1 MLLRSS
7 STPVSQTILV
17 ESKKSDFDN
26 TSADHKN
33 VGKVSFH
40 SASHLCSFSC
50 NSSSDHQLSPRKS
63 NNNLGRKTPRRVQSE
78 GNLKAFV
85 SKCDLDDV
93 YRKGLV
99 SKCDLDEVWLVSES
113 DLDEVYRKGLVSKC
127 DLDEVWLVSKCD
139 LDEVYRKGLVSKCD
153 LDEVYKK
160 GLVSKC
166 DLDEVYKKGLVSKCD
181 LDEVYKKG
189 LVSKCDLDEVYKKGL
204 VSKCDLDEV
213 YKKGLVSKCDLD
225 EVYKK
230 GLVSKC
236 DLDEV
241 YKKGLVSKC
250 DLDEV
255 YKKGLVSKCDL
266 DEVYRSKVLPRSC
279 HNQETNIILQTEL
292 SFSVYNDEDF
302 EEMINDGKLV
312 RAVTIGNEIEDL
324 VGDDFSFGK
333 CIMGLI
339 KEDDDN
345 EDCDEK
351 EDKESEERNEPV
363 CPMYLAAGYG
373 IDVSGM
379 NHSGDIKSL
388 TMGGL
393 MRAGSGADIVPLN
406 FDEIGDVEAHYKSL
420 LEEYPFNPLVL
431 RNYAQLL
438 QSKGDLSGAEEYYFQ
453 ATLLDPQDGDILSQY
468 ATLVWQLHHDKDRAL
483 SYFEHATHVDPE
495 NSYVLAAYAN
505 FLWEI
510 NYDDNEHDAGTHLD
524 ETKEI
529 EEVATSHNMDFEQD
543 NRQAS
548 PLLNLAAGFGIG
560 NCGFSGGMTLNE
572 LIAAEDYYKSMI
584 QENPNNP
591 LVLRNYA
598 QFLDQCKGDLRGA
611 EEYYSRAVLTDASDG
626 EIISQYANFIWHLH
640 HDQNKASS
648 YFKRAVQASPG
659 NCDVLASYAR
669 FLWETEEDEDEDE
682 DKDKDEDSDNH
693 KYRFQYFH
701 GVVATS
707 NA

>member
-40 SASHLCSFSC
+40 SASHICSFSC
-50 NSSSDHQLSPRKS
+50 NSSSDHQLSPKKS

-139 LDEVYRKGLVSKCD
+139 LDEVYKKELVSKCD
-153 LDEVYKK
+153 LD
-160 GLVSKC
+160 
-166 DLDEVYKKGLVSKCD
+166 D
-181 LDEVYKKG
+181 
-189 LVSKCDLDEVYKKGL
+189 
-204 VSKCDLDEV
+204 
-213 YKKGLVSKCDLD
+213 
-225 EVYKK
+225 
-230 GLVSKC
+230 
-236 DLDEV
+236 
-241 YKKGLVSKC
+241 
-250 DLDEV
+250 V

-302 EEMINDGKLV
+302 KEMINDGKLV

-324 VGDDFSFGK
+324 VSDDFSFGK
-333 CIMGLI
+333 CIMDLI

-363 CPMYLAAGYG
+363 CPMYLAAGFG

-453 ATLLDPQDGDILSQY
+453 ATLADPQDGDILSQY

-529 EEVATSHNMDFEQD
+529 EEVAMSHNMDFEQD

-560 NCGFSGGMTLNE
+560 NCEFSGEMTLNE

-598 QFLDQCKGDLRGA
+598 QFLDQRKGDLRGA

-682 DKDKDEDSDNH
+682 DKDEDSNNH

-701 GVVATS
+701 GFVDTP

>member
-33 VGKVSFH
+33 IGEVSFH

-50 NSSSDHQLSPRKS
+50 NSSSDHQLSLKKS

-78 GNLKAFV
+78 GNLKGF
-85 SKCDLDDV
+85 
-93 YRKGLV
+93 V

-113 DLDEVYRKGLVSKC
+113 DLDKVYRKGLVSKC

-139 LDEVYRKGLVSKCD
+139 LGEVYRKGLVSKCD
-153 LDEVYKK
+153 LDDVYRKGVVSKCDLDDVYRKGVVPKCVLDDVYKK

-166 DLDEVYKKGLVSKCD
+166 DLDDVYKK
-181 LDEVYKKG
+181 
-189 LVSKCDLDEVYKKGL
+189 
-204 VSKCDLDEV
+204 
-213 YKKGLVSKCDLD
+213 
-225 EVYKK
+225 
-230 GLVSKC
+230 
-236 DLDEV
+236 
-241 YKKGLVSKC
+241 
-250 DLDEV
+250 
-255 YKKGLVSKCDL
+255 
-266 DEVYRSKVLPRSC
+266 
-279 HNQETNIILQTEL
+279 
-292 SFSVYNDEDF
+292 DF
-302 EEMINDGKLV
+302 KEMINDGKLV

-324 VGDDFSFGK
+324 VSDDFSFGK
-333 CIMGLI
+333 CIMDLI
-339 KEDDDN
+339 KEGDDN

-351 EDKESEERNEPV
+351 EDKETEERNEPV
-363 CPMYLAAGYG
+363 CPMYLAAGFG

-379 NHSGDIKSL
+379 KSL
-388 TMGGL
+388 TEGGL
-393 MRAGSGADIVPLN
+393 MRAGHGADIVPLN
-406 FDEIGDVEAHYKSL
+406 FDEMGDVEAHYKSL

-453 ATLLDPQDGDILSQY
+453 ATLADPQDGDILSQY

-495 NSYVLAAYAN
+495 N
-505 FLWEI
+505 
-510 NYDDNEHDAGTHLD
+510 
-524 ETKEI
+524 
-529 EEVATSHNMDFEQD
+529 
-543 NRQAS
+543 RQAS
-548 PLLNLAAGFGIG
+548 PLLNFAAGFGIG

-591 LVLRNYA
+591 LVLRNYD

-669 FLWETEEDEDEDE
+669 FLWEQRKTKMKMKMKIKIKTKSQIIININFNIFME
-682 DKDKDEDSDNH
+682 
-693 KYRFQYFH
+693 
-701 GVVATS
+701 
-707 NA
+707 

>member
-1 MLLRSS
+1 
-7 STPVSQTILV
+7 
-17 ESKKSDFDN
+17 
-26 TSADHKN
+26 
-33 VGKVSFH
+33 
-40 SASHLCSFSC
+40 
-50 NSSSDHQLSPRKS
+50 
-63 NNNLGRKTPRRVQSE
+63 
-78 GNLKAFV
+78 
-85 SKCDLDDV
+85 
-93 YRKGLV
+93 
-99 SKCDLDEVWLVSES
+99 
-113 DLDEVYRKGLVSKC
+113 
-127 DLDEVWLVSKCD
+127 
-139 LDEVYRKGLVSKCD
+139 
-153 LDEVYKK
+153 
-160 GLVSKC
+160 
-166 DLDEVYKKGLVSKCD
+166 
-181 LDEVYKKG
+181 
-189 LVSKCDLDEVYKKGL
+189 
-204 VSKCDLDEV
+204 
-213 YKKGLVSKCDLD
+213 
-225 EVYKK
+225 
-230 GLVSKC
+230 
-236 DLDEV
+236 
-241 YKKGLVSKC
+241 
-250 DLDEV
+250 
-255 YKKGLVSKCDL
+255 
-266 DEVYRSKVLPRSC
+266 
-279 HNQETNIILQTEL
+279 
-292 SFSVYNDEDF
+292 
-302 EEMINDGKLV
+302 MINDGKLV

-324 VGDDFSFGK
+324 VSDDFSFGK

-363 CPMYLAAGYG
+363 CPMYLAAGFG

-453 ATLLDPQDGDILSQY
+453 ATLADPQDGDILSQY

-510 NYDDNEHDAGTHLD
+510 NYDDNEHDA
-524 ETKEI
+524 
-529 EEVATSHNMDFEQD
+529 
-543 NRQAS
+543 AS

-682 DKDKDEDSDNH
+682 DKDEDSDNH

-701 GVVATS
+701 GVVTTP
-707 NA
+707 NV

>member
-50 NSSSDHQLSPRKS
+50 NSSSDHQLSPKKS

-78 GNLKAFV
+78 GNLKGFV

-99 SKCDLDEVWLVSES
+99 SKCDLDEVWLVSQS

-127 DLDEVWLVSKCD
+127 DLDEVWLVSKCN

-153 LDEVYKK
+153 PDDVYKK

-166 DLDEVYKKGLVSKCD
+166 ELDDVYKKGLM
-181 LDEVYKKG
+181 
-189 LVSKCDLDEVYKKGL
+189 
-204 VSKCDLDEV
+204 
-213 YKKGLVSKCDLD
+213 
-225 EVYKK
+225 
-230 GLVSKC
+230 
-236 DLDEV
+236 
-241 YKKGLVSKC
+241 
-250 DLDEV
+250 
-255 YKKGLVSKCDL
+255 SKCDL

-279 HNQETNIILQTEL
+279 HNQETNIILQAEL

-324 VGDDFSFGK
+324 VSDDFSFGK

-363 CPMYLAAGYG
+363 CPMYLAAGFG

-453 ATLLDPQDGDILSQY
+453 ATLADPQDGDILSQY

-495 NSYVLAAYAN
+495 NSYVLTAYAN

-598 QFLDQCKGDLRGA
+598 QFLDQSFAMISSLRLFLFLYAFPLSRGSIGNNLSTPKCKGDLRGA

-669 FLWETEEDEDEDE
+669 FLWETEEDENEDE
-682 DKDKDEDSDNH
+682 DKDEDSDNH

-701 GVVATS
+701 GVVA
-707 NA
+707 APDA